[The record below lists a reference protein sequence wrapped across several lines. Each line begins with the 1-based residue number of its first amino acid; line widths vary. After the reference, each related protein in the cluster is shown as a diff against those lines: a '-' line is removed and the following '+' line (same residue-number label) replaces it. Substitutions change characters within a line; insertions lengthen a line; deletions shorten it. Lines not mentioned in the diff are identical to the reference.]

1 MPVSPERVGA
11 VGEGAPV
18 AMTLRL
24 SAAQSEALRIQARA
38 EGVSM
43 QDVAKRAVAEY
54 LAGHGRTTPLEL
66 VLDAELDRY
75 ADALREL
82 ARWTD

>member
-1 MPVSPERVGA
+1 M
-11 VGEGAPV
+11 

-38 EGVSM
+38 EGASM
-43 QDVAKRAVAEY
+43 QDVAKRAVSEY
-54 LAGHGRTTPLEL
+54 LDHHGRTTPLDL
-66 VLDAELDRY
+66 VLDTEIPRY
-75 ADALREL
+75 ADALAEL